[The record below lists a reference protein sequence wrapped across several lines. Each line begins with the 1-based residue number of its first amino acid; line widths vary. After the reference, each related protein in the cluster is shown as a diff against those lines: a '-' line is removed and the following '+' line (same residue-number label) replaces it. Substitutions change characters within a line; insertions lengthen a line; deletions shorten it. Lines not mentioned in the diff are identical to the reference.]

1 MLVAASRCKLA
12 PQPSNRVYRLALH
25 SSFTVSALSHPT
37 SSLDSTSAAH
47 PAARLRD
54 IRKIYYKPDGSI
66 LVEALRGIDL
76 DIPRGQYVA
85 IMGAS
90 GSGKSTIMNLLGCL
104 DRPTSG
110 SYELDGINVED
121 MEDTALSKV
130 RGQKIGFVFQAFNL
144 ISELTIVE
152 NVEVPLLYR
161 GLRSAARRALA
172 LESLDKVGLG
182 DRLTHR
188 PAELSGGQQQ
198 RVAIARALVGN
209 PAILMADEP
218 TGNLDS
224 ATGESILRLFEDL
237 HRSGLTLVM
246 VTHDDRIADRCERIV
261 RLCDGLIEWD
271 RAGGNNRPRSASTE
285 HA

>member
-1 MLVAASRCKLA
+1 MDASRTK
-12 PQPSNRVYRLALH
+12 
-25 SSFTVSALSHPT
+25 
-37 SSLDSTSAAH
+37 H

-54 IRKIYYKPDGSI
+54 IRKIYYKPDGSV
-66 LVEALRGIDL
+66 LVEALRGVDL
-76 DIPRGQYVA
+76 DIPQGQYLA

-110 SYELDGINVED
+110 GYELDGINVEA
-121 MEDTALSKV
+121 MEDAALSKV
-130 RGQKIGFVFQAFNL
+130 RGEKIGFVFQAFNL

-152 NVEVPLLYR
+152 NVEIPLLYR
-161 GLRSAARRALA
+161 GMKSAARRALA
-172 LESLDKVGLG
+172 LASLEKVGLT

-198 RVAIARALVGN
+198 RVAIARALVGS

-237 HRSGLTLVM
+237 HRDGLTLVM

-261 RLCDGLIEWD
+261 RLRDGMIESD
-271 RAGGNNRPRSASTE
+271 RAGGNNRPARSAAE